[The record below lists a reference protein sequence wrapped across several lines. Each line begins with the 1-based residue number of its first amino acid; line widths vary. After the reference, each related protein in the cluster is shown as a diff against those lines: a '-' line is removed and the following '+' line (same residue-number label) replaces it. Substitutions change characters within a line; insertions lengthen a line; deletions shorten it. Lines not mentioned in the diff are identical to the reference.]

1 MQHPRDYDGS
11 MQQSLRTR
19 CVCGWETTGPED
31 DVVAATLDHGLRVH
45 NMGGTREDV
54 LQRAE
59 RVEEG
64 PADAPATAAT
74 MDELRVVDVPE
85 HRRFE
90 ARLGSQTI
98 GFTRYAER
106 DGRIALLH
114 TEIDPS
120 VEGQGYGSKLAS
132 GVLDAVTSRG
142 LEVVVHCPFIGAYVR
157 RHTADY
163 PTIDLSHVAVP
174 SGGS

>member
-1 MQHPRDYDGS
+1 
-11 MQQSLRTR
+11 MQQTLRTR
-19 CVCGWETTGPED
+19 CVCGWETTGAED
-31 DVVAATLDHGLRVH
+31 AVVAATLDHGLRVH

-59 RVEEG
+59 RVDEA
-64 PADAPATAAT
+64 ADAAGAEKAPEPAGSTDALA
-74 MDELRVVDVPE
+74 VVDVPE
-85 HRRFE
+85 QRRFE

-120 VEGQGYGSKLAS
+120 VEGRGYGSKLAS
-132 GVLDAVTSRG
+132 GVLDAVLARG

-157 RHTADY
+157 RHAAEY
-163 PTIDLSHVAVP
+163 PGIDLSNVAVP

>member
-1 MQHPRDYDGS
+1 MTS
-11 MQQSLRTR
+11 
-19 CVCGWETTGPED
+19 
-31 DVVAATLDHGLRVH
+31 
-45 NMGGTREDV
+45 
-54 LQRAE
+54 
-59 RVEEG
+59 
-64 PADAPATAAT
+64 
-74 MDELRVVDVPE
+74 DELAVVDVPE
-85 HRRFE
+85 QRRFE

-132 GVLDAVTSRG
+132 GVLDAVLARG

-157 RHTADY
+157 RHAAEY
-163 PTIDLSHVAVP
+163 PGIDLSHVAVGDLVLIGCV
-174 SGGS
+174 STVGALEVEIEKAIARWRR